1 MSDPMTTKNLP
12 DELRSFKDLYTYLK
26 SSKPIAL
33 SEAIFEVDFH
43 EPVTHQYTPD
53 FSAYTNDDD
62 SIFIPSYSVRSR
74 ASQLQCGAEAGPDL
88 QASFTKQ
95 LNAVAAAVMRDDNL
109 DKDSHMQVVLCTDT
123 SRVSATG
130 GTYLEMR
137 VRNVEVAPKAGD
149 WIIAVASIHRHT
161 VHVNDIREYRVVSK
175 KVRVIDPHTVTSYSS
190 DFTLGSASPE
200 PESELKESSTKTQ
213 DCKHDGYALGRAP
226 PNSTVRVRKG
236 GRSTEPKVAGSSTL
250 ALATARR
257 LWAAPTAQY
266 MIVT

>member
-62 SIFIPSYSVRSR
+62 SIFYTVIFGQVSGVS
-74 ASQLQCGAEAGPDL
+74 CGAEAGPDL

-123 SRVSATG
+123 NRVSATG

-175 KVRVIDPHTVTSYSS
+175 EVRVIDPHTVTSYSS
-190 DFTLGSASPE
+190 DSTLGSASPE
-200 PESELKESSTKTQ
+200 PDSELKESSTKTQ
-213 DCKHDGYALGRAP
+213 DCKHVSDVALGDHTASKSEVQTVHLGRLRA
-226 PNSTVRVRKG
+226 RKG
-236 GRSTEPKVAGSSTL
+236 QHSSSEKRGG
-250 ALATARR
+250 AV
-257 LWAAPTAQY
+257 QSQK
-266 MIVT
+266 